1 MSILEM
7 VGGKKHINPH
17 CDIKAE
23 NSSYYPDNKIFTE
36 IEINEVLCY
45 MEKQREQ
52 LTKAKELL
60 RKFLDTK
67 SIEETCVAESEAEHF
82 LNSNNEK
89 VYVVLRGIVS
99 RDGWSIGS
107 DRIEKV
113 FDKREKAEEY
123 INSEKKKPV
132 PENYNIPVY
141 TISEY
146 DVIWRYIK

>member
-1 MSILEM
+1 M
-7 VGGKKHINPH
+7 
-17 CDIKAE
+17 
-23 NSSYYPDNKIFTE
+23 
-36 IEINEVLCY
+36 
-45 MEKQREQ
+45 
-52 LTKAKELL
+52 
-60 RKFLDTK
+60 
-67 SIEETCVAESEAEHF
+67 
-82 LNSNNEK
+82 NSNNEK

-141 TISEY
+141 TIS
-146 DVIWRYIK
+146 